1 MHEKIGN
8 LHKWEALRNILM
20 YIDEHYTET
29 ISRKDIAKAVGY
41 NESYISHLFKQTVKT
56 TLSEYIYSM
65 RVYDAAQLLMKTDLP
80 ITQIVSQLGFGSI
93 RNFNRVFLSHTG
105 FNPRDYRKKY
115 ATNQK
120 GK

>member
-1 MHEKIGN
+1 MKTDITQEVAADAVAS
-8 LHKWEALRNILM
+8 LLLTHKPVNILRITPVLR
-20 YIDEHYTET
+20 Y
-29 ISRKDIAKAVGY
+29 R
-41 NESYISHLFKQTVKT
+41 QTVKT

-115 ATNQK
+115 ATNHK